1 MRAVILAHEM
11 EQFKNREYLLEFQ
24 QVGRYVKV
32 SAVDPVTNVE
42 VSIVGD
48 ASATKAQLQRVAV
61 GKLEYV
67 LRKKLAQNARP

>member
-1 MRAVILAHEM
+1 M
-11 EQFKNREYLLEFQ
+11 EQFENREYLLEFQ

-48 ASATKAQLQRVAV
+48 AAATKAELQRVAV
-61 GKLEYV
+61 ARLEYV
-67 LRKKLAQNARP
+67 LRKKLGLQNSRT

>member
-1 MRAVILAHEM
+1 M
-11 EQFKNREYLLEFQ
+11 EFQ

-32 SAVDPVTNVE
+32 SAVDPITNIE

-48 ASATKAQLQRVAV
+48 AAATKAELQRVAV

-67 LRKKLAQNARP
+67 LRKKLGLQNSRP